1 MLFTFSYEAWYPN
14 SEVSEVF
21 VSDKTTKTFS
31 FVAFLF
37 GVSFSE
43 TLVFE

>member
-1 MLFTFSYEAWYPN
+1 M

-21 VSDKTTKTFS
+21 VSDKATRTFS

-37 GVSFSE
+37 GLSLFWDFSF
-43 TLVFE
+43 